1 MHFSHF
7 WVFYTTNYFSWLELY
22 LHNYFVNLHHVH
34 GEGGDGTGHNNE
46 VHAVPHL
53 PEEGPGVQHQT
64 IQNYLKNNEN
74 LFTLYNIYVRVH
86 FLN

>member
-1 MHFSHF
+1 M
-7 WVFYTTNYFSWLELY
+7 
-22 LHNYFVNLHHVH
+22 HNYFVNLHHVH

-74 LFTLYNIYVRVH
+74 YLHYIIYSICTSTFPKLKSKKIYLIFKMATVM
-86 FLN
+86 